1 MPANS
6 ALRKLPALLL
16 GILLGV
22 CLLAYYSTRDSAP
35 PASQRNAS
43 AAGQPLVDTS
53 LLQSVMSLSALAATP
68 DEQAQAREAWRFADH
83 ELDLRFAA
91 TIRRAE
97 AEATAQAHLDLDQ
110 DELDGAQQDLV
121 HKGGDKR
128 ATLQHLLQE
137 HEASDKIA
145 DQAVKFGS
153 LSPTGT
159 MSEQIR

>member
-16 GILLGV
+16 GILLVV
-22 CLLAYYSTRDSAP
+22 CLLAYYSTRDSAT
-35 PASQRNAS
+35 PASQRNS
-43 AAGQPLVDTS
+43 PAAGQPLVDTS

-97 AEATAQAHLDLDQ
+97 AEATAPASGPLKQLADHIAQLQARVATDKKRVEELSKDTTGALD
-110 DELDGAQQDLV
+110 
-121 HKGGDKR
+121 
-128 ATLQHLLQE
+128 
-137 HEASDKIA
+137 
-145 DQAVKFGS
+145 
-153 LSPTGT
+153 
-159 MSEQIR
+159 

>member
-1 MPANS
+1 
-6 ALRKLPALLL
+6 
-16 GILLGV
+16 
-22 CLLAYYSTRDSAP
+22 
-35 PASQRNAS
+35 
-43 AAGQPLVDTS
+43 
-53 LLQSVMSLSALAATP
+53 SALAATP

-97 AEATAQAHLDLDQ
+97 AEATAPASGPLKQLADHIAQLQARVATDKKRVEELSKDTTGALDQAQAHLDLDQ

-159 MSEQIR
+159 MSEQIRAWLALRDYDRRLQA